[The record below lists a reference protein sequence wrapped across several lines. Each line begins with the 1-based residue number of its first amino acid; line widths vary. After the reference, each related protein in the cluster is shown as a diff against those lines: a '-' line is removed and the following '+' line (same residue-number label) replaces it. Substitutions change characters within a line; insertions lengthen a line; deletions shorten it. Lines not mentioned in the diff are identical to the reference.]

1 MGNHLSVF
9 FWIQIMEIETKR
21 LLLRPLQD
29 DDAPVMA
36 RRLNNFEISKN
47 LGRVKF
53 PYGLTDA
60 VEFIAFQRS
69 YDARS
74 KICAITFKCA
84 PDEILG
90 LVSYEY
96 FVEKSKTEFGYWLSE
111 CCWGQRI
118 MTEAATALLDYAFT
132 KAEIT
137 ELHAGYWNPVSGHLL
152 RNLGF
157 VETHKAMSFC
167 LAQNEK
173 IASTKLALTREL
185 WQATQ

>member
-1 MGNHLSVF
+1 MGNYLSVF
-9 FWIQIMEIETKR
+9 YWICIMDIETKR
-21 LLLRPLQD
+21 LLLRPLRD

-36 RRLNNFEISKN
+36 RRLNNYEISKN

-53 PYGLTDA
+53 PYSLADA
-60 VEFIAFQRS
+60 TEFIAFQQS

-90 LVSYEY
+90 LVSYKY
-96 FVEKSKTEFGYWLSE
+96 FTEKDKTEFGYWLSE

-132 KAEIT
+132 KAEIM
-137 ELHAGYWNPVSGHLL
+137 ELHASYWNPVSGHLL
-152 RNLGF
+152 RNLRF
-157 VETHKAMSFC
+157 KETHESMSFC
-167 LAQNEK
+167 LAQNTK
-173 IASTKLALTREL
+173 VPTTKLKLTRAQ
-185 WQATQ
+185 WQAMQ